1 MKTVATI
8 QTIHDYNSLADHTTR
23 HPLVSVLD
31 FSTSGRRK
39 NTTVQAV
46 NFGFYGVFLKE
57 DRHCTIRYGRRT
69 YDYQESTLIFIAPGQ
84 VVSIEEDGEDYQP
97 EGYALLFHPD
107 LLRGTALAT
116 AMTRYSFFS
125 YTVREAL
132 HLSQPE
138 KQLVLEFFGKI
149 TSELRHP
156 LDKHSNRLIVGNIEL
171 FLDYCQRF
179 YDRQFISRQLDNAG
193 ILEKFDRLLTV
204 YFKSDKPQTIGLP
217 TVGFAADELHLS
229 ANYFGDLI
237 KKETGRTAL
246 EYIQAKLLDVA
257 KEKLFTPDKSVSEVA
272 YELGFK
278 YPQHFTRFFRQHIG
292 QSPSEY
298 RVAH

>member
-8 QTIHDYNSLADHTTR
+8 QTIHDYNSLTDHTTR

-31 FSTSGRRK
+31 FSTSGRRS
-39 NTTVQAV
+39 TIGVQAV
-46 NFGFYGVFLKE
+46 SFGFYGVFLKE
-57 DRHCTIRYGRRT
+57 GNHCTIRYGRRT
-69 YDYQESTLIFIAPGQ
+69 YDYQESTLIFIGPGQ
-84 VVSIEEDGEDYQP
+84 VVNIEEDGEDYQP

-116 AMTRYSFFS
+116 TMTRYSFFS

-132 HLSQPE
+132 HLSQSE
-138 KQLVLEFFGKI
+138 KQLVMDCFGKI
-149 TSELRHP
+149 ANELMHP
-156 LDKHSNRLIVGNIEL
+156 IDKHSNRLIVGNIEL

-204 YFKSDKPQTIGLP
+204 YFESDKPQTIGLP

-237 KKETGRTAL
+237 KKETG
-246 EYIQAKLLDVA
+246 
-257 KEKLFTPDKSVSEVA
+257 
-272 YELGFK
+272 
-278 YPQHFTRFFRQHIG
+278 
-292 QSPSEY
+292 
-298 RVAH
+298 